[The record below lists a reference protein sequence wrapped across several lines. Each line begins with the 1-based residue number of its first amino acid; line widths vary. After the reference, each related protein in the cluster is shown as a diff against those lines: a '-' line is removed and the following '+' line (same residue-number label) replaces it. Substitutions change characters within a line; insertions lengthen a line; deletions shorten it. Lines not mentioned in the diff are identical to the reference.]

1 MSSDWAEAISADGK
15 KFYYHKVTRVSVW
28 EIPEDLKSPT
38 PSNDSNSNNQ
48 PVNIGDWKEYKTE
61 KGQKYYYNTI
71 TGVRQ
76 WEAPPEFQQL
86 QQKPTTS
93 SPQLQSSSSTIT
105 PISNINTSQQAN
117 KEGKESKDS
126 TINTNE
132 TTTAAPAVPSTTT
145 AIDSQQQPQQQQP
158 QQTNK
163 EDPIQ
168 TFKNLLTDN
177 SVSSICTFEKALKL
191 IANDERYQILK
202 TMSERKQVF
211 LDYQVDRK
219 KVEQD
224 EKRKKE
230 KKAKEDFIQLLR
242 DSKEVTPLMSW
253 RRASLYFESEPR
265 WEAIE
270 SERERESLLHD
281 HIQELEQQEKNQLM
295 SVKKEQMKIL
305 RQKLES
311 DQSINVFTQW
321 RKVRDQFENDEV
333 FQILDK
339 FDFLTVFENFVRDL
353 EKKLDDQKRIEKE
366 KLKKDSRKDR
376 DNFREL
382 LNEKFKSGD
391 LHALTKWK
399 AFKVINESHNS
410 FIILSQ
416 KSIGSTPLELFSDF
430 KDELEIKYE
439 NDYKKLKEILKETNF
454 KYSPET
460 TTLESL
466 KSEFSKHPNYNLIQE
481 FNFLP
486 YLEYLKYKEESREKN
501 LAKKKKKRISQFKI
515 LLTDTKAIN
524 KSSQWSDIQPMIE
537 SKKEYIDLGDDQER
551 LRIFKDYIE
560 FLVQNAVDEEE
571 DGNEEGELVLSP
583 KKPSSS
589 DQSTSKKR
597 RSYIDNL
604 DEEDRYGSSNGSS
617 SGGGSGSG
625 GRDRDSRDRDRSDRD
640 RRDDRD
646 RGRSSYKKE
655 KR

>member
-1 MSSDWAEAISADGK
+1 MSSDWVEAIADGK

-28 EIPEDLKSPT
+28 EIPEDLKSPA
-38 PSNDSNSNNQ
+38 PSSTDSNSNNQ
-48 PVNIGDWKEYKTE
+48 PVIIGDWKEYKTD
-61 KGQKYYYNTI
+61 KGQKYYYNSI

-76 WEAPPEFQQL
+76 WEAPPEFQ
-86 QQKPTTS
+86 KAAGSNS
-93 SPQLQSSSSTIT
+93 SPQLSSNGSTIT
-105 PISNINTSQQAN
+105 TPTTNTATSQQINNN
-117 KEGKESKDS
+117 KDLKESKDS
-126 TINTNE
+126 NTTNTININNINTNNVD
-132 TTTAAPAVPSTTT
+132 TP
-145 AIDSQQQPQQQQP
+145 QQPPQQQQ
-158 QQTNK
+158 QQQQNK

-168 TFKNLLTDN
+168 IFKNLLTDN
-177 SVSSICTFEKALKL
+177 SISSICTFEKALKS
-191 IANDERYQILK
+191 IANDERYQVLK

-219 KVEQD
+219 KVEQE

-242 DSKEVTPLMSW
+242 DCKEVTPLMSW

-295 SVKKEQMKIL
+295 SIKKEQMKIL

-311 DQSINVFTQW
+311 DPSINVFTQW
-321 RKVRDQFENDEV
+321 RKVRDQFENDDV

-339 FDFLTVFENFVRDL
+339 FDFLTVFENFIRDL
-353 EKKLDDQKRIEKE
+353 EKKLDDQKRLEKE

-382 LNEKFKSGD
+382 LNEKFKNGE

-399 AFKVINESHNS
+399 SFKLNNENHQS
-410 FIILSQ
+410 FINLSQ

-454 KYSPET
+454 KFSPES

-481 FNFLP
+481 YNFLP

-515 LLTDTKAIN
+515 LLTETKAIN
-524 KSSQWSDIQPMIE
+524 KSSQWSDIQPLIE

-583 KKPSSS
+583 KKPSN
-589 DQSTSKKR
+589 DQSSSKKR

-604 DEEDRYGSSNGSS
+604 DEEDRYGSSGGSS
-617 SGGGSGSG
+617 SGGGSGRD
-625 GRDRDSRDRDRSDRD
+625 RDRDSRDRDRGSDRGD